1 MSGLRAEIMKNKLLK
16 LEVVIDGLFAPEV
29 RRLVIN
35 TNDIIGVFPWDT
47 YLEDCSGFND
57 GYMLL
62 AYSYYSHGKRNIE
75 KYYIKASEADKI
87 WREAI

>member
-1 MSGLRAEIMKNKLLK
+1 MNRLLH
-16 LEVVIDGLFAPEV
+16 LEVYLPTLCADDSCRE
-29 RRLVIN
+29 LVIN

-47 YLEDCSGFND
+47 GMEERLGHNS

-75 KYYIKASEADKI
+75 KYYITKDVFQEIKWSIA
-87 WREAI
+87 